1 MVLGWERGE
10 QRREVCLAVKL
21 PARCT
26 ADPGLLS
33 SDKIITI
40 FIFRLSGKTACTRDL
55 HGNTGMFIDKGY

>member
-40 FIFRLSGKTACTRDL
+40 FIFRLSGKTVCTRD
-55 HGNTGMFIDKGY
+55 